1 MLIQKLALKY
11 LLGGKSLNAVPIL
24 SRISMIAIAVG
35 SCAMIVLFSVFNG
48 FDGLIKEL
56 YKAFYPEIKI
66 TTTRGKFF
74 SLTPDTMDSIRHLDG
89 VMQMTR
95 VLEDNVLLSNGE
107 DQQVARLKGVDKQYT
122 EVNNLAQYM
131 YDGNADINEGR
142 HQENAIVGLHLANKL
157 GLDVHNAFSWF
168 TVYYPNTAAANL
180 TTAFH
185 SLLLRPTG
193 IFRVQDEFDD
203 TYVLASLNA
212 VQELFAQPGKM
223 SSLEISLLEG
233 ADPHRVKRNL
243 QTILGDA
250 YRVETRYEQNKTLY
264 MVMQA
269 EKWAVYAILV
279 LVLWIASFN
288 MTGALTMLV
297 LEKQKDISILKAM
310 GAEAATLRKLFI
322 TEGVLWSFLG
332 GLLGIITGTL
342 LCWGQQKFHWV
353 TLEGAF
359 IIDAYPVTLRFGDCL
374 IVICTVVVIGL
385 LASVFPAR
393 KAAKTAGVSLSIS

>member
-1 MLIQKLALKY
+1 
-11 LLGGKSLNAVPIL
+11 
-24 SRISMIAIAVG
+24 
-35 SCAMIVLFSVFNG
+35 
-48 FDGLIKEL
+48 L

-131 YDGNADINEGR
+131 YDGNADIYEGR

-212 VQELFAQPGKM
+212 
-223 SSLEISLLEG
+223 
-233 ADPHRVKRNL
+233 
-243 QTILGDA
+243 
-250 YRVETRYEQNKTLY
+250 
-264 MVMQA
+264 
-269 EKWAVYAILV
+269 
-279 LVLWIASFN
+279 
-288 MTGALTMLV
+288 
-297 LEKQKDISILKAM
+297 
-310 GAEAATLRKLFI
+310 
-322 TEGVLWSFLG
+322 
-332 GLLGIITGTL
+332 
-342 LCWGQQKFHWV
+342 
-353 TLEGAF
+353 
-359 IIDAYPVTLRFGDCL
+359 
-374 IVICTVVVIGL
+374 
-385 LASVFPAR
+385 
-393 KAAKTAGVSLSIS
+393 